1 MKESENNLGKALQ
14 EGEEGDSS
22 VKGALQGA
30 PDPPAIWKW
39 GTDAFIAQFEV
50 HNLHEA
56 RSCHSFVGL

>member
-30 PDPPAIWKW
+30 PDPPAIWNGAPTHSLPNLKC
-39 GTDAFIAQFEV
+39 TICMKQEV
-50 HNLHEA
+50 AIHL
-56 RSCHSFVGL
+56 